1 MALKDEILVEKLKT
15 EGIKKEEIDIWLD
28 DAKKL
33 KVNLEEYLYQT
44 QKLDPKVIVK
54 IKSEILDIP
63 FKIFTGQEEV
73 DSNIV
78 KLLDEQA
85 AKNYK
90 MVIFDKKENV
100 IFIGAIE
107 PENEET
113 KKAIEYFLRTKN
125 FEGKIFLITPGDFY
139 KVLRKYHDF
148 YEDIKKYLSEYR
160 KIKPLMIEKSAIK
173 IEGIT
178 SLSQEQAPIVELV
191 SLFIKEAVYQRAS
204 DIHFENMQD
213 KFRVRYRIQGDLK
226 DIVFLPKDIGE
237 PIISR
242 LKVISDLKIDET
254 RIPQS
259 GRFRAL
265 IDNREIDFR
274 ISSLP
279 TVNGE
284 KIVIRILDPLSGL
297 LTIADLGILSYHELL
312 IKEALEKPYGL
323 ILITGPTGSGKTT
336 TLYAFLRHLN
346 QEEVNIVTL
355 EDPVEY
361 RISGI
366 NQSQVRPEINYTFAS
381 GLREI
386 LRQDPDIIMVG
397 EIRDEETA
405 ELAIHASL
413 TGHLVLSTL
422 HTNDAAGVIPRL
434 IDLGVKRFLIPPT
447 LILAEAQRLIRK
459 LCPDCKVE
467 VSIPSEIKKEIIK
480 IVDNLPPEAKKEV
493 LQTDYFYESKGC
505 EKCNFKGYVG
515 RIGIFEFLK
524 MSKELQ
530 DLILKEYTLSQIKE
544 IAKNQGMVSLKEDGI
559 IKALKGLVNINEVF
573 RETF

>member
-1 MALKDEILVEKLKT
+1 MALKDDILAEKLKN
-15 EGIKKEEIDIWLD
+15 EGIKNEEIEMWLD
-28 DAKKL
+28 DVKKL
-33 KVNLEEYLYQT
+33 KISLEEYLYQT
-44 QKLDPKVIVK
+44 QKVDPKIIVK
-54 IKSEILDIP
+54 IKSDILNIP
-63 FKIFTGQEEV
+63 VKIFSGQEEV
-73 DSNIV
+73 DINVV

-90 MVIFDKKENV
+90 MVIFDKKDNTV
-100 IFIGAIE
+100 FIGAVE
-107 PENEET
+107 PENSET
-113 KKAIEYFLRTKN
+113 QKAIEYFLKTKN

-139 KVLRKYHDF
+139 KVLRRYHDF
-148 YEDIKKYLSEYR
+148 YEDIKKFISDYR
-160 KIKPLMIEKSAIK
+160 RIKPLVIEKSAIK
-173 IEGIT
+173 IEGIMAG
-178 SLSQEQAPIVELV
+178 SQEQAPIVELV

-226 DIVFLPKDIGE
+226 DIVYLPKDIGE
-237 PIISR
+237 PIVSR

-297 LTIADLGILSYHELL
+297 LNISDLGILSYHDSL
-312 IKEALEKPYGL
+312 IKETLEKPYGL

-336 TLYAFLRHLN
+336 TLYAFLRYLN

-405 ELAIHASL
+405 ELAIHAAL

-434 IDLGVKRFLIPPT
+434 IDLGVKKFLIPPT
-447 LILAEAQRLIRK
+447 LILAEAQRLLRK
-459 LCPDCKVE
+459 LCQDCKVKVPIKE
-467 VSIPSEIKKEIIK
+467 ELKKEIIK
-480 IVDNLPPEAKKEV
+480 IVNNLPKEAKNEIEQV
-493 LQTDYFYESKGC
+493 DYVYEPKGC
-505 EKCNFKGYVG
+505 EKCNFKGYIG

-524 MSKELQ
+524 MSPELQ
-530 DLILKEYTLSQIKE
+530 DIILKEFNLNQIKE
-544 IAKNQGMVSLKEDGI
+544 IAKSQGMISLKEDGI
-559 IKALKGLVNINEVF
+559 IKALKGLVNINEVL
-573 RETF
+573 RETV

>member
-1 MALKDEILVEKLKT
+1 MALKNEILIEYLKKYKLKQD
-15 EGIKKEEIDIWLD
+15 EIDIWLQE
-28 DAKKL
+28 AERFKIP
-33 KVNLEEYLYQT
+33 LETYLYQT
-44 QKLDPKVIVK
+44 QKVDPKLIAQIKGEYLNLPVK
-54 IKSEILDIP
+54 FFGP
-63 FKIFTGQEEV
+63 QEEV
-73 DSNIV
+73 DLKIL
-78 KLLDEQA
+78 KLLDEPA

-90 MVIFDKKENV
+90 LVIFDQKENTV
-100 IFIGAIE
+100 YAGAIE
-107 PENEET
+107 PENPET
-113 KKAIEYFLRTKN
+113 QKAFNYFLQTKN
-125 FEGKIFLITPGDFY
+125 LQGKIFVITPGDFY
-139 KVLRKYHDF
+139 KVLRRYHDF
-148 YEDIKKYLSEYR
+148 YEDVKKFVLEYR
-160 KIKPLMIEKSAIK
+160 KLKPLVMEKSSIK
-173 IEGIT
+173 IEGLI
-178 SLSQEQAPIVELV
+178 SSQEQAPIVELV

-213 KFRVRYRIQGDLK
+213 KFRVRYRLQGDLK
-226 DIVFLPKDIGE
+226 DIVFMPKDIGE

-242 LKVISDLKIDET
+242 LKVISELKIDET

-297 LTIADLGILSYHELL
+297 LSLNDLGILSYHQN
-312 IKEALEKPYGL
+312 IVKETLEKPYGL

-336 TLYAFLRHLN
+336 TLYAFLQSLN
-346 QEEVNIVTL
+346 EESVNIVTL

-366 NQSQVRPEINYTFAS
+366 NQSQIRPEIGYTFAS

-434 IDLGVKRFLIPPT
+434 IDLGIKKFLIPPT

-459 LCPDCKVE
+459 LCPECKKKVP
-467 VSIPSEIKKEIIK
+467 IPLEIKKEIDKIIK
-480 IVDNLPPEAKKEV
+480 DLPQEAKKEIDN
-493 LQTDYFYESKGC
+493 QDYIFQPQGC
-505 EKCNFKGYVG
+505 ERCNFKGFVG

-524 MSKELQ
+524 MTPELEE
-530 DLILKEYTLSQIKE
+530 LILGDFNLTKIKQLAKEE
-544 IAKNQGMVSLKEDGI
+544 GMVSLKEDGI
-559 IKALKGLVNINEVF
+559 IKALKGLVDINEVF